1 MARRPKPPLRPSR
14 YSDRYDAPDDNYDM
28 PKERLSGKSAGGILS
43 STTLA
48 ILGAALVIGIG
59 LGALFGSSVNFSD
72 ETVATRVAIDES
84 VANPEICAQY
94 GAGAIA
100 VDLRA
105 FVTLNPFKVFISQP
119 LMQPGCV
126 LRSNNWSILE
136 QRDLVSSQDVRQCK
150 QRMNT
155 FGFIGDLDQGAE
167 NTTVECVYENDGA
180 RNLFLKSGARRGE
193 NSF

>member
-1 MARRPKPPLRPSR
+1 
-14 YSDRYDAPDDNYDM
+14 
-28 PKERLSGKSAGGILS
+28 
-43 STTLA
+43 
-48 ILGAALVIGIG
+48 
-59 LGALFGSSVNFSD
+59 
-72 ETVATRVAIDES
+72 
-84 VANPEICAQY
+84 Y

-155 FGFIGDLDQGAE
+155 FGFIGDLEQTSG
-167 NTTVECVYENDGA
+167 TPVVECVYENDGA
-180 RNLFLKSGARRGE
+180 RNLFLKSGAARRGE

>member
-14 YSDRYDAPDDNYDM
+14 YGDRYSMQDDRQSSD
-28 PKERLSGKSAGGILS
+28 KSSGGLFSSA
-43 STTLA
+43 TLA

-84 VANPEICAQY
+84 VANPELCAQY

-126 LRSNNWSILE
+126 LRSNNWSVLE
-136 QRDLVSSQDVRQCK
+136 QRDLVTSQDVRQCK

-155 FGFIGDLDQGAE
+155 FGFIGDLEQANG
-167 NTTVECVYENDGA
+167 TPVVECVYENDGA
-180 RNLFLKSGARRGE
+180 RNLFLKSGAARRGD